1 MAKGVRLGGP
11 RGVAWAVG
19 RSGGRASYPCS
30 RKRGGETGVRRAGA
44 GLLGKATGEVT
55 RGRRQREKGVG
66 GLGGGA
72 ILASSF
78 P

>member
-1 MAKGVRLGGP
+1 
-11 RGVAWAVG
+11 
-19 RSGGRASYPCS
+19 
-30 RKRGGETGVRRAGA
+30 
-44 GLLGKATGEVT
+44 LLGKATGEVM

-66 GLGGGA
+66 GLGSGA